1 MKSIKKRDIIEFVVA
16 EMKLSPV
23 DDGFDKACENY
34 VKLQL
39 RIGKKA
45 ELNNKLKCF
54 CGNVRTFYKKSRK
67 YLSEYHCHCLK
78 IGKNLNM
85 DNFRSVKKIKFEI
98 LETNVLP
105 K

>member
-67 YLSEYHCHCLK
+67 YLSEYHCLE
-78 IGKNLNM
+78 IGRNLNM
-85 DNFRSVKKIKFEI
+85 DNIGRGRIIKVEI
-98 LETNVLP
+98 LEPHILP